1 MHASIGG
8 IGVIYP
14 DTSFVDN
21 KDMDKINPILQKFPN
36 TVDGP
41 ALVYSGEPRNAGAF
55 SRRRGAVTGD

>member
-1 MHASIGG
+1 MHSSIGG

-21 KDMDKINPILQKFPN
+21 RDMDEINPIMQKFPD

-41 ALVYSGEPRNAGAF
+41 ALLKSIQC
-55 SRRRGAVTGD
+55 